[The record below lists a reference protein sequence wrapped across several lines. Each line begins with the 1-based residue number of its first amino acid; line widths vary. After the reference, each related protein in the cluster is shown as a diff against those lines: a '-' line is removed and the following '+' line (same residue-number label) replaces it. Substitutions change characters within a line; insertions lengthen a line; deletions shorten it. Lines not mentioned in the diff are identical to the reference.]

1 MLLQVL
7 VHLGL
12 KITLELSK
20 YLKLMEAWLDNEELH
35 KEALKHKLKVLQE
48 LLQMEERKSLKH

>member
-7 VHLGL
+7 VHLDL
-12 KITLELSK
+12 KIKLELSK
-20 YLKLMEAWLDNEELH
+20 YLKLKEAPPDNEELH

>member
-7 VHLGL
+7 VHLDL
-12 KITLELSK
+12 KIKLELSK
-20 YLKLMEAWLDNEELH
+20 YLKLKEAWLDNEELH
-35 KEALKHKLKVLQE
+35 KEALKLKLKVLQE